1 MALHEHCISEAI
13 LCDLEPAD
21 KEDAIRQ
28 LVDALV
34 EANAFSTRKG
44 NAIAKEVIER
54 ERQAS
59 TGIGSGVAI
68 PHARTK
74 AVDRVMLSFGR
85 VEGGFDFAATD
96 GRKVQVM
103 CLLLTPADA
112 ADEHLSAMKSIVAIV
127 RDNYQCKRLI
137 GCTTP
142 ESFVGLLKE
151 LDGVKS

>member
-1 MALHEHCISEAI
+1 MALHQYCIQEAI

-28 LVDALV
+28 MVDALV
-34 EANAFSTRKG
+34 EAKALTAKKG

-59 TGIGSGVAI
+59 TGIGGGVGI

-74 AVDRVMLSFGR
+74 LVDRVVLSFGR
-85 VEGGFDFAATD
+85 VPDGFDFAATD
-96 GRKVQVM
+96 GEKVRVVA
-103 CLLLTPADA
+103 LLLTPRDSTDDHLA
-112 ADEHLSAMKSIVAIV
+112 AMRAIVGIV

-137 GCTTP
+137 GCKTP

-151 LDGVKS
+151 RDGVKS

>member
-1 MALHEHCISEAI
+1 MGLHQHCIQEAI

-28 LVDALV
+28 LIDALV
-34 EANAFSTRKG
+34 AADVLTTRKG

-59 TGIGSGVAI
+59 TGIGGGVGI

-74 AVDRVMLSFGR
+74 GVDRVVLTFGR
-85 VEGGFDFAATD
+85 VPDGFDFAAVD
-96 GRKVQVM
+96 GERVRVIV
-103 CLLLTPADA
+103 LLLSPADA
-112 ADEHLSAMKSIVAIV
+112 AEDHLAAMKSIVGIV

-137 GCTTP
+137 GCKTAD
-142 ESFVGLLKE
+142 SFIDLLKE